1 MKKAIIFASVLC
13 VLLAGHLN
21 AQEGSAAVGDDVL
34 QITGTIQRF
43 TFGGGFYG
51 IQADDGKVYRPERLT
66 MPFQREGLRVN
77 ATVRPKEKEFL
88 THGWGT
94 PVYIIKIER
103 VE

>member
-1 MKKAIIFASVLC
+1 MKKIIILAAVVC
-13 VLLAGHLN
+13 ILLTLQLN
-21 AQEGSAAVGDDVL
+21 AQEGADVSGDDIL
-34 QITGTIQRF
+34 QITGTVERF

-51 IQADDGKVYRPERLT
+51 IQADDGKIYKPERLT

-77 ATVRPKEKEFL
+77 ATVRPKEKKFL
-88 THGWGT
+88 IHGWGT